1 MARVLNPSP
10 LRYQVKKI
18 IVDYLIQQGYEVGD
32 RIPTEQ
38 ELGEILG
45 VSRFSLREGLH
56 LLEVERILSTKH
68 GIGRFLLSKPNDIN
82 IEITSLQSVPE
93 LLASF
98 NIESKDKILS
108 VQEIESEG
116 DISHYLE
123 VKDGTSVISI
133 ERMRYAKETPI
144 IYSIDTFL
152 KEVLPEGWRKEDF
165 QGSLFSYLE
174 SSCKIKLDYS
184 LATIRAALLPEEIR
198 QKISDS
204 TALWILLE
212 QTMFSQDGR
221 AVIYSKDY
229 HNSNHINFHVRR
241 LRR

>member
-1 MARVLNPSP
+1 MARVINPSP

-18 IVDYLIQQGYEVGD
+18 IVDYLIQQDYQVGD
-32 RIPTEQ
+32 QIPTEQ
-38 ELGEILG
+38 ELGDILG

-68 GIGRFLLSKPNDIN
+68 GIGRFLFSKPNDIN

-93 LLASF
+93 LLASY
-98 NIESKDKILS
+98 NIESNDKILN
-108 VQEIESEG
+108 VQEIHSEG
-116 DISHYLE
+116 DICHHLE
-123 VKDGTSVISI
+123 VEDGTPVISI

-144 IYSIDTFL
+144 IYSIDTFPKDL
-152 KEVLPEGWRKEDF
+152 LPADWKKEDF
-165 QGSLFSYLE
+165 QGSLFGYLE
-174 SSCKIKLDYS
+174 RCCKIKLDYS
-184 LATIRAALLPEEIR
+184 QATIRAALLPEDIR
-198 QKISDS
+198 QKISDTTS
-204 TALWILLE
+204 LWILLE